1 MQLKYESWATQRGNT
16 SLQLKKTSQNF
27 RVDMGNSVTLH
38 ASRICKI
45 AKIDF
50 RKLVGLDYQ
59 EGDLTAERLITTSS
73 AKGWL

>member
-1 MQLKYESWATQRGNT
+1 MLSH
-16 SLQLKKTSQNF
+16 F
-27 RVDMGNSVTLH
+27 RVDIGDSVTLH

-50 RKLVGLDYQ
+50 RKLVGLDNQ
-59 EGDLTAERLITTSS
+59 EGDLTARRLITTNS

>member
-1 MQLKYESWATQRGNT
+1 MLSH
-16 SLQLKKTSQNF
+16 F
-27 RVDMGNSVTLH
+27 RVDIGDSVTLH

-50 RKLVGLDYQ
+50 RKLVGLDNQ
-59 EGDLTAERLITTSS
+59 EGDLTARLITTNS